1 MPYIKATTVAG
12 QTVMIEK
19 YYSSRWG
26 RKGIERSANLKKTSE
41 EQELVNQRQ
50 AIRTV
55 TLLLNANFGPDDYH
69 LVLDYTPDQR
79 PATPCESQEV
89 SQAIPWKTSTALSKV
104 RDGTKIHRSV

>member
-41 EQELVNQRQ
+41 EQERVN
-50 AIRTV
+50 
-55 TLLLNANFGPDDYH
+55 
-69 LVLDYTPDQR
+69 
-79 PATPCESQEV
+79 
-89 SQAIPWKTSTALSKV
+89 
-104 RDGTKIHRSV
+104 

>member
-41 EQELVNQRQ
+41 EQERVNQRQ

-69 LVLDYTPDQR
+69 LVLDYTPDHR

-89 SQAIPWKTSTALSKV
+89 SQAIPWKT
-104 RDGTKIHRSV
+104 

>member
-41 EQELVNQRQ
+41 EQERVNQRQ

-89 SQAIPWKTSTALSKV
+89 SQAISWKASTALSKV
-104 RDGTKIHRSV
+104 RGGIKIHRSV